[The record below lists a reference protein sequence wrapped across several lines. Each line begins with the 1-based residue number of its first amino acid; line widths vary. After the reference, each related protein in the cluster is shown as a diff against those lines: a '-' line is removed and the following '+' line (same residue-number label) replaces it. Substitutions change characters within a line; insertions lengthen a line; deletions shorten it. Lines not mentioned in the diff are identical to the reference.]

1 MSIAR
6 PQLRRMVL
14 GHGHFAGQVP
24 VSAYF
29 CSLKNLKDLT
39 GCTCLDCLARS
50 LSFASSAINLS
61 CRSRTHVLGHVGM
74 RVEGFQGLGFGVW
87 GLGFRVQGAGFKVQ
101 GSGPGHICT
110 APSCDVAYW
119 RFSDNPIVK
128 MSFPHGLSHFK
139 NNYPCKA
146 VVAKFRVQSLRLR
159 HACRV

>member
-61 CRSRTHVLGHVGM
+61 CRSRTHVLGHLGM

-87 GLGFRVQGAGFKVQ
+87 GSGFRVQG
-101 GSGPGHICT
+101 S
-110 APSCDVAYW
+110 
-119 RFSDNPIVK
+119 R
-128 MSFPHGLSHFK
+128 
-139 NNYPCKA
+139 
-146 VVAKFRVQSLRLR
+146 FRVQGPGTFAQPRVVTWHTGGSRTTQLLKCHFLMVCPISKTII
-159 HACRV
+159 HAKQLLQNSGFRV